1 MSLPDSEHEISTDYI
16 CLVSHNQTVTAWK
29 HSPPCGGL
37 DTHLPGE
44 SVQKDLKELLTIHTV
59 SHISLDSTSRER
71 ILTLKGDEA
80 TMF

>member
-1 MSLPDSEHEISTDYI
+1 MAKLISIEYI

-29 HSPPCGGL
+29 HSPVCGGFE
-37 DTHLPGE
+37 THFPSE
-44 SVQKDLKELLTIHTV
+44 SVQKDLKELSTIHTV
-59 SHISLDSTSRER
+59 SHIPLDSTRREH